1 MSNSLS
7 SDVVGLPSTQ
17 QFHTAS
23 TILRRTQVQ
32 AETGYSR
39 STIYLR
45 ITQKLWPKPISLGPR
60 AVGWPAREVAA
71 LNAARIA
78 GHTDGAIRQLVCQLE
93 AAQTNATASAFCV
106 ADAQGCEE
114 AAR

>member
-1 MSNSLS
+1 MAH
-7 SDVVGLPSTQ
+7 DVLAVN
-17 QFHTAS
+17 
-23 TILRRTQVQ
+23 TIVRRKQVQ

-45 ITQKLWPKPISLGPR
+45 IAQGLWPKSVSLGPR

-78 GHTDGAIRQLVCQLE
+78 GHTDEEIRRLVSGLE
-93 AAQTNATASAFCV
+93 AQRRTAAHPV
-106 ADAQGCEE
+106 GDTE
-114 AAR
+114 